1 VRSFWGEQCIHDGL
15 GQVINGTRGPLG
27 PNFGSD
33 TKQATIGKSNYNALQ
48 LSLRHT
54 SGRLELSAGYTY
66 SKSLDESS
74 NLGEEVNPIN
84 PALSYALSSFDIR
97 HNFVVSYN
105 YKIPFERS
113 FASSTA
119 GRRDGNFLESRI
131 SVLVCP

>member
-1 VRSFWGEQCIHDGL
+1 MAHWA
-15 GQVINGTRGPLG
+15 

-33 TKQATIGKSNYNALQ
+33 TLQKTIGKSNYNSLQ

-66 SKSLDESS
+66 GKSLDESS

-97 HNFVVSYN
+97 QNFVVSYN
-105 YKIPFERS
+105 YRIPFENLFRVS
-113 FASSTA
+113 NRWTQGWEISGYYALLHRPARHPLQQHGQLAARHHS
-119 GRRDGNFLESRI
+119 RRHQ
-131 SVLVCP
+131 